1 MVVPSLQLIHLT
13 RDRSLQGYNSG
24 GTPIAI
30 VGAVKGVAGAPVRG
44 TVGVLELVSKSAHGV
59 GLIFLGREAI
69 SGSVQRRIRAPGAF
83 SHDDSLEVSRDAEA
97 RN

>member
-1 MVVPSLQLIHLT
+1 MS
-13 RDRSLQGYNSG
+13 QGYGMG

-30 VGAVKGVAGAPVRG
+30 VGAVKGVTGAPIRG
-44 TVGVLELVSKSAHGV
+44 TVGLLESVSKSAHGL

-83 SHDDSLEVSRDAEA
+83 SHDDSLEVPSAGLRVQAA
-97 RN
+97 LPQIVLLA

>member
-1 MVVPSLQLIHLT
+1 MQ
-13 RDRSLQGYNSG
+13 QGYGMG

-30 VGAVKGVAGAPVRG
+30 VGAVKGVAGAPIRG
-44 TVGVLELVSKSAHGV
+44 TVGLLESVSKSAHGL

-83 SHDDSLEVSRDAEA
+83 SHDDSLEVP
-97 RN
+97 